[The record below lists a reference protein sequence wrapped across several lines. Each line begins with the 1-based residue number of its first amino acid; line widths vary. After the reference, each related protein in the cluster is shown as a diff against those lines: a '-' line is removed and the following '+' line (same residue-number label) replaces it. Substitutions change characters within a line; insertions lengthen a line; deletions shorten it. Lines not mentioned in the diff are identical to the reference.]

1 MGQTQDFPFD
11 IEDVSEL
18 LRLRIRRRCTDGV
31 YTDCPFCGDNRGKM
45 KINYAQNVWRCNYC
59 GESGGML
66 KLYAKAKGIT
76 TSEAYREICDAIQN
90 GVCFP
95 ISSPLNMK
103 KEKHRKIPQSARAE
117 NPVIHQTFT
126 GLLGLLKL
134 SGRHREH
141 LRQAGLQKHAAIL
154 SVRETGKPAD
164 CPGLY
169 GGGRSGILPERRQ
182 VDSKFLYDN
191 RRFFNSC
198 TRR

>member
-1 MGQTQDFPFD
+1 
-11 IEDVSEL
+11 
-18 LRLRIRRRCTDGV
+18 
-31 YTDCPFCGDNRGKM
+31 
-45 KINYAQNVWRCNYC
+45 
-59 GESGGML
+59 
-66 KLYAKAKGIT
+66 
-76 TSEAYREICDAIQN
+76 
-90 GVCFP
+90 
-95 ISSPLNMK
+95 MK

-117 NPVIHQTFT
+117 NPVIHHVYRAARTAQAVRAAPGT
-126 GLLGLLKL
+126 
-134 SGRHREH
+134 SAYRPRADRRAN
-141 LRQAGLQKHAAIL
+141 RQAGLQKHAAIL